1 MRRNNQTTGSKRP
14 TGIVRALP
22 YDSESS
28 DKNLRAAYK
37 ELLRC
42 LRALNTDDEA
52 HFFVGMAQKPTQDVL
67 HIYIIASGRVVG
79 RANIA
84 TFLTEQPPMMRLD
97 QTVHEHKY
105 WCVLSAPF
113 EEPIE
118 KIRMRG
124 FQGFRYIYEPLW

>member
-1 MRRNNQTTGSKRP
+1 MKERP
-14 TGIVRALP
+14 TGIIRTLP
-22 YDSESS
+22 YNASS
-28 DKNLRAAYK
+28 PHGNVRAAYK

-52 HFFVGMAQKPTQDVL
+52 HFFVGMAQRPVQDVL
-67 HIYIIASGRVVG
+67 HIYIIASSRIVG

-97 QTVHEHKY
+97 QTVHQHKY

-113 EEPIE
+113 EEPPE
-118 KIRMRG
+118 KIKMRG
-124 FQGFRYIYEPLW
+124 TQGFRYVYDPLW